1 MAVPPTAICPE
12 GGILLPY
19 VMRRGMPTIDKTAD
33 AIEILLRR
41 NERDENGPSYTRVSS
56 FSSSLP
62 LEK

>member
-1 MAVPPTAICPE
+1 
-12 GGILLPY
+12 
-19 VMRRGMPTIDKTAD
+19 MPTIDKTAD

-41 NERDENGPSYTRVSS
+41 NERDENGPSYTSVSS